1 MRKKVIIL
9 LTVCILILTMVLC
22 ACADKADTPTPTP
35 NPEDDTPTTFPPH
48 TPAVDTIDDNYRT
61 FYQIF
66 VGSFSDSNGDG
77 IGDLR
82 GIINRFDYLNNGDVN
97 SPTSLGVQGI
107 WLSPIFISPTYHKYD
122 VADYYTIDPAFG
134 TFDDLTELIELCHE
148 RNVKIILDLV
158 INHTSK
164 THPWFQAFTKAH
176 EIGDT
181 ESPYYDLYSYI
192 EDRADTG
199 GNTFVNLPNTPH
211 FYECNFDSNMPELNF
226 DNEDA
231 RQKALEIAKFYLDLG
246 IDGFRFDAIK
256 YIYYRNTTK
265 SVDFWKWYM
274 GELNAYKP
282 DCYFVGE
289 CWSGDSE
296 ILEYVEA
303 LNCFNFSMAQ
313 AEGAV
318 ARVVNGSKME
328 GFTTFVEYFVAR
340 AKQKNPNA
348 MLIPFLSNHDMNRI
362 AGSTPPSSGKMQ
374 MAANMYLLCSGSPVI
389 YYGEEIGMK
398 GSRGGETTDANRR
411 LAMLWGDGDT
421 VRNPIGSTYGASSQ
435 VNGSVADQ
443 QGVVGSLYSHYC
455 QLLTIRHTYPE
466 IARGDYR
473 ALVYDARSFGGF
485 MVDYQGGKTGIF
497 HNASKEEITIDLS
510 TAKDGLG
517 HNFTTVCVYIG
528 KGTATLSGNTLTI
541 SGLTSVIL
549 K

>member
-1 MRKKVIIL
+1 MERTWWKE
-9 LTVCILILTMVLC
+9 M
-22 ACADKADTPTPTP
+22 
-35 NPEDDTPTTFPPH
+35 
-48 TPAVDTIDDNYRT
+48 AV
-61 FYQIF
+61 YQIWPR
-66 VGSFSDSNGDG
+66 SFMDGNGDG
-77 IGDLR
+77 IGDLK
-82 GIINRFDYLNNGDVN
+82 GIYQKLDYIK
-97 SPTSLGVQGI
+97 SLGVDAI
-107 WLSPIFISPTYHKYD
+107 WFSPLYVSPQNDYGYD
-122 VADYYTIDPAFG
+122 IADYYNINPEYG
-134 TFDDLTELIELCHE
+134 TMEDFDAVLEKAHSLGLRVIM
-148 RNVKIILDLV
+148 DLV

-211 FYECNFDSNMPELNF
+211 FYECNFDSNMPELNY

-497 HNASKEEITIDLS
+497 HNASKDEITIDLS
-510 TAKDGLG
+510 TAKNGLG
-517 HNFTTVCVYIG
+517 HDFTTVCVYIG